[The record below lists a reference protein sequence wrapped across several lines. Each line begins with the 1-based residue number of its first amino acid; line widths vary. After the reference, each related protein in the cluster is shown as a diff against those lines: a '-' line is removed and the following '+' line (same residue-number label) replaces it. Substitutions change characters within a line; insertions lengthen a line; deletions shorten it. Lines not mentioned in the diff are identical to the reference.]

1 MRSIVPWRR
10 PLALLTA
17 VALLSGCVST
27 RTRSHTTGGDR
38 QTGGIQVTVYQD
50 DDARRE
56 SRVGPRFI
64 AGELERRAGKGWEP
78 VFKALSP
85 RWTVVSLPPGK
96 YRVRFTARLDESG
109 HAVRLDDPGK
119 VVRVRKGEVAEV
131 ETVLEHVP
139 TGLIVAG
146 VLTAVVAAVLLHEW
160 LGDHDL
166 PLPDLPPLPH
176 LADAVFQITLDA
188 TYLAS
193 EVRSAPSLPPVMT
206 SHFPETDAL
215 VAAKRVRVVFASS
228 EPLNPD
234 DVEAQGITVLA
245 EGAGL
250 LAGTTRYDPEHWWVV
265 WEPAADLP
273 RDDLLHVT
281 LAADAAEDLGGNE
294 LPAPISFQFRT
305 AE

>member
-17 VALLSGCVST
+17 IVLLGGCVTT
-27 RTRSHTTGGDR
+27 RTTSRTPSAERDK
-38 QTGGIQVTVYQD
+38 GGIQVTVYED
-50 DDARRE
+50 DDTRRE
-56 SRVGPRFI
+56 GRVGPRFV

-96 YRVRFTARLDESG
+96 YRVRFTAQLDESG

-119 VVRVRKGEVAEV
+119 VVRVKKGKVTEV
-131 ETVLEHVP
+131 ETVLAHVP

-146 VLTAVVAAVLLHEW
+146 VITAVVAAVLLHEW
-160 LGDHDL
+160 LDDHDL
-166 PLPDLPPLPH
+166 PLPPLPPLDH
-176 LADAVFQITLDA
+176 VAEAVFQITLDA

-193 EVRSAPSLPPVMT
+193 EVRSAPALPPLMT
-206 SHFPETDAL
+206 SHFPENDAL

-228 EPLNPD
+228 EPLNPG

-250 LAGTTRYDPEHWWVV
+250 LAGTTSYDPEHWWLV
-265 WEPAADLP
+265 WEPAGNLP
-273 RDDLLHVT
+273 RGDLLHVT
-281 LAADAAEDLGGNE
+281 LAADAAEDLAGNE

-305 AE
+305 AP